1 MNMKFA
7 SRKFIV
13 AMALIICTTVLG
25 AYDKIESG
33 GITLVFG
40 FVGAGYGLA
49 NVMGKKRSGEG

>member
-7 SRKFIV
+7 SRKFIIS
-13 AMALIICTTVLG
+13 MTLIVCTAVLG
-25 AYDKIESG
+25 AYGKIESG

-49 NVMGKKRSGEG
+49 NVMDKKRGGE